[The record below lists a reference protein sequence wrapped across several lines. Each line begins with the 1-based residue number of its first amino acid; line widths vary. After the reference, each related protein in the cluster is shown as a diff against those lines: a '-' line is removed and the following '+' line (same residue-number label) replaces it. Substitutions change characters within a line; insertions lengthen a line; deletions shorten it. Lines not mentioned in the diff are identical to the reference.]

1 VWPVTHYDVIVAGG
15 GHNGLTCAA
24 YLSRAGKRVLVLEQ
38 RDILGGFCTTEETVP
53 EAPGFRMSR
62 FAAELSTGT
71 IPPTVDAELD
81 LAAEGLRW
89 VHPDPFYAYLAP
101 DGRSIGFWRDVRRTV
116 EEIGRFSH
124 RDAEAYA
131 RFNAIM
137 TSLWETVAPY
147 MQSHPTRVRPGT
159 LMTILR
165 AAARGRAH
173 LGEANRMMFSSPGA
187 VIEEW
192 FESDELR
199 AAMACYSVSALASL
213 DAPGSGIVM
222 SLMAVKHR
230 WGLRRPVGGAGAYT
244 GALAASIRRH
254 GGVVRNRAPVTAVTL
269 RDGRATGVRLESGE
283 ELTADTVI
291 ATVDP
296 WTLGTK
302 WLPDGALPDRA
313 YRQLRGM
320 SVIGNNIAL
329 FKGDVAVRARP
340 ELVGG
345 RTDELIGS
353 TMLLA
358 PSIEYVRAATE
369 QSSLGRLAPE
379 VPMWVSAPS
388 AYDRSMVPDGST
400 GEGLYLYLPSVPY
413 RLTDTDWSQQARPY
427 LDHCLDELT
436 GYMPDLKDLVI
447 GSTPTSPSDLE
458 SISRIHKGSAFHAD
472 PTLSQFGPW
481 RPIPA
486 MAGYRTPVPGLLHA
500 GSGNHPM
507 GTVNGWSG
515 RSAAH
520 ELLRGERAARRPRL
534 LGPPRR

>member
-1 VWPVTHYDVIVAGG
+1 MSTYDVIVAGG
-15 GHNGLTCAA
+15 GHNGLACAA
-24 YLSRAGKRVLVLEQ
+24 YLAREGKRVLVCEQ
-38 RDILGGFCTTEETVP
+38 RDIVGGFCTTEETVP
-53 EAPGFRMSR
+53 DAPGFKMSR

-71 IPPTVDAELD
+71 IPPTVDVELGLD
-81 LAAEGLRW
+81 REDLRW
-89 VHPDPFYAYLAP
+89 VYPDPFYAYLGP
-101 DGRSIGFWRDVRRTV
+101 NGHSIGFWRDVNRTV
-116 EEIGRFSH
+116 EEIAVFSR
-124 RDAEAYA
+124 RDAESYR

-147 MQSHPTRVRPGT
+147 MQGHPTRLAPRTLVR
-159 LMTILR
+159 MLR
-165 AAARGRAH
+165 AAVRGRSH
-173 LGEANRMMFSSPGA
+173 LAEANRMMLSSPGA

-222 SLMAVKHR
+222 SMMAVKHR

-244 GALAASIRRH
+244 EALAANIRRN
-254 GGVVRNRAPVTAVTL
+254 GGEVRTSSPVSSVILDGDRAV
-269 RDGRATGVRLESGE
+269 GVRLESGE
-283 ELTADTVI
+283 EVRAATVI

-296 WTLGTK
+296 WTLGMK
-302 WLPDGALPDRA
+302 WLPEGSLPDSA

-329 FKGDVAVRARP
+329 FKADVAVRERP

-358 PSIEYVRAATE
+358 PSLDYVRAATE
-369 QSSLGRLAPE
+369 QSAQGRLGRE

-388 AYDRSMVPDGST
+388 RWDRSMVPSGST
-400 GEGLYLYLPSVPY
+400 GEGLYVYLPSVPY
-413 RLTDTDWSQQARPY
+413 TLAESDWGREARPF
-427 LDHCLDELT
+427 LDHCLDEMT
-436 GYMPDLKDLVI
+436 DYMPDLKDLVI
-447 GSTPTSPSDLE
+447 GSTPTSPADLA
-458 SISRIHKGSAFHAD
+458 SISKIHKGSAFHAD

-486 MAGYRTPVPGLLHA
+486 MAGYRTPIEGLLHA

-515 RSAAH
+515 RTAAR
-520 ELLRGERAARRPRL
+520 EYLRGARKASK
-534 LGPPRR
+534 